1 VKETMKKRAGTRG
14 SLRMRLTLLTAGVF
28 FVVGAGLLALTYFL
42 VLSTVPPE
50 TSIQAL
56 RQQEVLV
63 CEQQQRIAAATPHP
77 VQPPLG
83 IVDQNYCRDVF
94 RQAAGIGSTANRS
107 STLHDLLWFS
117 ALGLVVM
124 TGVSAATAWILSG
137 RAVRPLRD
145 ITDAAARA
153 SRATLGQ
160 RLSVPSQGG
169 ELKELTYTFNDM
181 LDRLDAAFASQERFV
196 ADASHEL
203 RTPLTAL
210 GAVVDVSMAKEDL
223 TLEQLDTMAEDI
235 GDLLKEAE
243 ALLDAL
249 LVLSRSDA
257 GLSLSD
263 EVDVATIL
271 GRTLDA
277 QASGLTVERDLVPV
291 PLHADRVLLQRA
303 VVNLVDNAV
312 TYNDERAWIRA
323 STFSNGS
330 EAGLRIQNTGP
341 VIKPSLASELFRP
354 FYRAEAR
361 TGNGHGLGLAI
372 VRSVVLAHGGRCEAK
387 SRPDG
392 GLTVTLT
399 FSTSSSN
406 GQGWESPTAESARD

>member
-1 VKETMKKRAGTRG
+1 M
-14 SLRMRLTLLTAGVF
+14 
-28 FVVGAGLLALTYFL
+28 
-42 VLSTVPPE
+42 
-50 TSIQAL
+50 
-56 RQQEVLV
+56 
-63 CEQQQRIAAATPHP
+63 
-77 VQPPLG
+77 
-83 IVDQNYCRDVF
+83 F

-124 TGVSAATAWILSG
+124 TGVSALTAWILSG
-137 RAVRPLRD
+137 RALRPLREV
-145 ITDAAARA
+145 TDAAARA

-210 GAVVDVSMAKEDL
+210 GAVVDVAMAKDDL

-263 EVDVATIL
+263 EVDLATIL
-271 GRTLDA
+271 DRTLDA
-277 QASGLTVERDLVPV
+277 QASELTVERDFVPV
-291 PLHADRVLLQRA
+291 PLLADRVLLRRA

-312 TYNDERAWIRA
+312 THNDERA
-323 STFSNGS
+323 
-330 EAGLRIQNTGP
+330 
-341 VIKPSLASELFRP
+341 
-354 FYRAEAR
+354 
-361 TGNGHGLGLAI
+361 
-372 VRSVVLAHGGRCEAK
+372 
-387 SRPDG
+387 
-392 GLTVTLT
+392 
-399 FSTSSSN
+399 
-406 GQGWESPTAESARD
+406 

>member
-1 VKETMKKRAGTRG
+1 M
-14 SLRMRLTLLTAGVF
+14 
-28 FVVGAGLLALTYFL
+28 
-42 VLSTVPPE
+42 
-50 TSIQAL
+50 
-56 RQQEVLV
+56 
-63 CEQQQRIAAATPHP
+63 
-77 VQPPLG
+77 G
-83 IVDQNYCRDVF
+83 IVSQNYCREVF

-124 TGVSAATAWILSG
+124 TGVSALTAWILSG
-137 RAVRPLRD
+137 RALRPLREV
-145 ITDAAARA
+145 TDAAARA

-169 ELKELTYTFNDM
+169 ELQELTYTFNDM

-210 GAVVDVSMAKEDL
+210 GAVVEVTMAKDDL
-223 TLEQLDTMAEDI
+223 TLEQLDTMAKDI
-235 GDLLKEAE
+235 ADLLKEAE

-263 EVDVATIL
+263 EVDLATIL
-271 GRTLDA
+271 DYTLDA
-277 QASGLTVERDLVPV
+277 QASELTVERDLVPV

-312 TYNDERAWIRA
+312 TYNDERAWIGA
-323 STFSNGS
+323 STFSRGS
-330 EAGLRIQNTGP
+330 EAGLRIQSTGP
-341 VIKPSLASELFRP
+341 VIPPAVASELFRP

-372 VRSVVLAHGGRCEAK
+372 VRSVVLAHGDRCEAN

-399 FSTSSSN
+399 FSTPSSD
-406 GQGWESPTAESARD
+406 GQHWESSLAQPGCG